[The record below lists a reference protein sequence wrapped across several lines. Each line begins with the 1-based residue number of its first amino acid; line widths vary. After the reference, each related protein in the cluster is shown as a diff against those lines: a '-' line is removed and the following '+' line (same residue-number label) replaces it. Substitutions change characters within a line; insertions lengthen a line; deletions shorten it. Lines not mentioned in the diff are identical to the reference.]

1 MTPLMKQYWDIK
13 SAHQDKILLF
23 RMGDFFEMF
32 FDDAIAA
39 APILGITLTQRN
51 KKSQDETPMC
61 GMPHHSI
68 ATPINKLLKSGFKV
82 AICDQVEDPKL
93 AKGIVKRAVT
103 RILTP
108 GMVYDSDLLDS
119 TRPHYICAIDNES
132 ISFSDSST
140 GECFYY
146 LNLSFDQ
153 MQQLISS
160 LNVAE
165 VILEEN
171 FPFETQL
178 LVTRVS
184 TSTLTNDDLSIPKS
198 AKNLLS
204 YIQSVWGAHS
214 LKLLS
219 VFKERKFTK
228 KMNLPL
234 NTIRHLEIFE
244 NYNGKEDFS
253 FYNIVNKTKTSLG
266 ARLLRQWLLFPLTD
280 TEELKI
286 RHSKISYLKSD
297 FAKLKNLRERLS
309 QIGDIERRLGRFTQ
323 PHFNARD
330 LQALF
335 VSLDKS
341 FSLVHD
347 FSDNLPFKNSLQK
360 LSDLSQKVLSSLL
373 EELPLT
379 VQQGYLFNKNVSV
392 ELDEL
397 IHLSTNSQALLTEL
411 EQREKDATGISSL
424 KVRYNNVFGYY
435 IEITH
440 IHKDKV
446 PSHYKRKQTLA
457 NAERFYT
464 EELIDLEKKILSA
477 QSKRFSLEF
486 EMFESLKSKVLEV
499 ADLILQVAS
508 FIAEIDVYSS
518 LAWLAVEKNL
528 TQPQFVF
535 GDLVLKQSRHLVV
548 EDVVKQKFV
557 PNDIVISPAG
567 VLLLT
572 GPNMAGKST
581 IMRQVALTALLAQM
595 GSFVPATQ
603 AELPIFDGIYT
614 RIGASDSLGEGLS
627 TFMVEMS
634 ETSSVLRQ
642 STKNSLLIID
652 EIGRGT
658 STYDGMSLA
667 QAILEY
673 ILKEKKCISFFATH
687 YHELTLLEEFFL
699 QLTNVHMS
707 IAEDREKINF
717 KYLLK
722 KGPAKKSYGV
732 KVAELAGIPSSI
744 VKRASEILK
753 TMEKENLGLQND
765 FSNQL
770 SLKAISEEDSQAEE
784 NFLFLSDEI
793 KNLNLDEMTPLKALT
808 YLADIKNKL
817 N

>member
-32 FDDAIAA
+32 YEDAIQA

-61 GMPHHSI
+61 GVPHHSI
-68 ATPINKLLKSGFKV
+68 AGPINKLLKNGFRV
-82 AICDQVEDPKL
+82 AICDQVEDPKF

-103 RILTP
+103 RVLTP

-119 TRPHYICAIDNES
+119 TRPHYICCVDNDS
-132 ISFSDSST
+132 VSFLDSST

-146 LNLSFDQ
+146 LGLAKPQ
-153 MQQLISS
+153 VQQLVSS

-165 VILEEN
+165 VILEET
-171 FPFETQL
+171 FSFETNI
-178 LVTRVS
+178 LVTRYASDSV
-184 TSTLTNDDLSIPKS
+184 LDEKLPKS
-198 AKNLLS
+198 ANNLKAYLRTL
-204 YIQSVWGAHS
+204 WGDSS

-219 VFKERKFTK
+219 EFKERKISK

-234 NTIRHLEIFE
+234 STIKHLEIFE
-244 NYNGKEDFS
+244 NYSGKEDLS
-253 FYNIVNKTKTSLG
+253 FYSIINKTKTSLG
-266 ARLLRQWLLFPLTD
+266 ARLLRQWILFPLTD
-280 TEELKI
+280 INELKL
-286 RHSKISYLKSD
+286 RQNKISTFQSD
-297 FAKLKNLRERLS
+297 FPKLKNIREQLA

-335 VSLDKS
+335 VSLDRS
-341 FSLVHD
+341 FVLIQDYCENVILKE
-347 FSDNLPFKNSLQK
+347 NLHKLINLKTQILNSLIE
-360 LSDLSQKVLSSLL
+360 D
-373 EELPLT
+373 LPLST
-379 VQQGYLFNKNVSV
+379 QQGYLFNKNVSV

-397 IHLSTNSQALLTEL
+397 INLSTNGHSLLAEL
-411 EQREKDATGISSL
+411 ELREKEATGISSL

-446 PSHYKRKQTLA
+446 PAHYKRKQTLA

-464 EELIDLEKKILSA
+464 DELIELEKKILSA
-477 QSKRFSLEF
+477 QSKRFSLEA
-486 EMFESLKSKVLEV
+486 EMFEALKKQVLEV
-499 ADLILQVAS
+499 ADLILQTAS
-508 FIAEIDVYSS
+508 FIAEIDVFSS
-518 LAWLAVEKNL
+518 LSWLSIEKNL
-528 TQPQFVF
+528 VSPQFVAD
-535 GDLVLKQSRHLVV
+535 DLVLKQSRHLVV

-557 PNDIVISPAG
+557 ANDVVISPSG

-581 IMRQVALTALLAQM
+581 LMRQVALTVLMAQM
-595 GSFVPATQ
+595 GSFVPASSAQ
-603 AELPIFDGIYT
+603 MPIFDGIYT

-634 ETSSVLRQ
+634 ETSSVLKQ
-642 STKNSLLIID
+642 STTNSLLIID

-673 ILKEKKCISFFATH
+673 ILNHKKCISLFATH
-687 YHELTLLEEFFL
+687 YHELTNLDENFF
-699 QLTNVHMS
+699 QLKNFHMS
-707 IAEDREKINF
+707 ITEDNEKINF

-732 KVAELAGIPSSI
+732 KVAELAGVPEVI

-753 TMEKENLGLQND
+753 SIERKRRFAPDPMTDHQLTLKSFEEEVSAQDEKILLIN
-765 FSNQL
+765 
-770 SLKAISEEDSQAEE
+770 
-784 NFLFLSDEI
+784 DEI
-793 KNLNLDEMTPLKALT
+793 RNLNLNEMTPLKALS
-808 YLADIKNKL
+808 YLAEIKNKL